1 MKEGHCARCVPHC
14 RNCSLGPQY
23 PCMLLRIA
31 GFSSAIPVLCW
42 GSAGFTAATSA
53 ILVGAWTCWPWS
65 VGLRNPSCD
74 KLVSKL
80 MWRNWNLSRSQSGD
94 AMRCD
99 TCEVHCARVGRVVL
113 EIDSCRSMTHW
124 EISRRWRSSQKWR
137 CFSLY
142 CLYVVIFV
150 VDVVGCGLLPQVEAC
165 QRYETEGWKL
175 PQVQRGP
182 TKMHRM
188 PGPKLRINYN
198 NPIRTGDWMWFMC
211 WFLDVVV
218 AECSLFQHK
227 QVHHWLKIVPVCF
240 CCVCV
245 CKWT

>member
-1 MKEGHCARCVPHC
+1 MWDGFRGHERGTL
-14 RNCSLGPQY
+14 CSLCPALSE
-23 PCMLLRIA
+23 LLVRAPVPLHAPADRRI
-31 GFSSAIPVLCW
+31 FVSDSSAVLRVS
-42 GSAGFTAATSA
+42 G
-53 ILVGAWTCWPWS
+53 VH
-65 VGLRNPSCD
+65 SCD
-74 KLVSKL
+74 ECYSGWGLNMLTMKRWPQKPKLCQTCLKVDVEKL
-80 MWRNWNLSRSQSGD
+80 WNLSRSQSSD

-142 CLYVVIFV
+142 CLHVVIFV

-188 PGPKLRINYN
+188 PGPKLRINYD
-198 NPIRTGDWMWFMC
+198 NPIRTGDWM
-211 WFLDVVV
+211 
-218 AECSLFQHK
+218 
-227 QVHHWLKIVPVCF
+227 
-240 CCVCV
+240 
-245 CKWT
+245 